1 MHYHLPM
8 KPDRN
13 DVIADSTDVSLDDAY
28 VALGWDWNEV
38 CQRISTFEHIYF
50 SFIPNQQAQ

>member
-1 MHYHLPM
+1 M

-13 DVIADSTDVSLDDAY
+13 DVFADSTDVSLDDAY

-38 CQRISTFEHIYF
+38 YQRISTFEHIYF

>member
-13 DVIADSTDVSLDDAY
+13 DVFADSTDVSLNDAY

-38 CQRISTFEHIYF
+38 YQRISTFEHIYF